1 MFYRNSRAE
10 NEKKT
15 PKIFQKLFIE
25 ILVVSLCRVSQNFE
39 TVSESLELK
48 YSLNILSRVTHDDSA
63 SIELALRTEN
73 EIEFESN
80 LNVEPACR
88 LLAFS
93 FSQSLSLS
101 FSLSLSRFVQFVCV
115 EASCW
120 GWLQE
125 LQQRNVIRSEAE
137 RLLDMKR
144 APKSCRRMR

>member
-93 FSQSLSLS
+93 FSQSRSLS
-101 FSLSLSRFVQFVCV
+101 FSLSLSV
-115 EASCW
+115 ASFSLCASRRVA
-120 GWLQE
+120 GAGSKNYNNAMLSA
-125 LQQRNVIRSEAE
+125 R
-137 RLLDMKR
+137 RLN
-144 APKSCRRMR
+144 AYWI